1 MRGIT
6 KIRNV
11 FSKRQSELYHQ
22 SQPTQ
27 NSQDIVESLGNLING
42 VTQISGVS
50 VCTQNIKTEI
60 MKIINKIVY

>member
-11 FSKRQSELYHQ
+11 FSKRQSELYYQ

-50 VCTQNIKTEI
+50 VCIQNIKTEI